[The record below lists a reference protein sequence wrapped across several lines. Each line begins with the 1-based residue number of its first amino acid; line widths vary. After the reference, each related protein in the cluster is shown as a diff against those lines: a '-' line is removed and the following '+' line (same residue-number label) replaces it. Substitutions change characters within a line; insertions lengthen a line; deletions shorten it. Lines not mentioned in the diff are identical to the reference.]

1 MPQKGTSTL
10 RMRVCRQC
18 GIEFMGGPRAWYC
31 PTCRIERQREQG
43 RTCKQRQRK
52 GQTRRLGSI
61 DKCEVCGKDYIVNS
75 ARQRY
80 CPDCAPERYREVDR
94 EQSRGWMKRAIEVHG
109 EEYLEEHLKRKR
121 ENYRKNTE
129 NQRICPMCG
138 GIVPFGEKKFCS
150 EQCRNAAERYAYA
163 KHNYKIGRLKA
174 EPNFADYAKGG
185 RLYEKRADVIGKYAA
200 LRRIMLESY
209 QSAPAAYDKA
219 AKEMSELLA
228 TCQKRTDADLI
239 TQAIYYQDII
249 IDCERQMPLPSGS
262 DGRTA
267 GNYKVH
273 RYTMQEYN
281 DARDNLQILCG
292 NNVRVGDVFG
302 EWTVLR
308 TLPDNIYVLCRCSC
322 GKERPVSKYTLLTGK
337 SVSCGHTRA
346 LNNLKRRRA
355 EFIGKTFNEWTVLD
369 VFPGRDALCR
379 CSCGTVKKMFL
390 STVISG
396 RSKSCGCKRN
406 AGHEQESE
414 QAMAAGRAY
423 KEAFTAEGLT
433 VMYLGKKVNKNS
445 STGITGVGIYRNAR
459 TGEEMYRA
467 YITVKRR
474 QIALGLFR
482 NIDDAIAA
490 RKAAEEKYFEPLQ
503 ERVDA
508 IKDTLKN
515 SGGKKF

>member
-1 MPQKGTSTL
+1 MKKKAD
-10 RMRVCRQC
+10 
-18 GIEFMGGPRAWYC
+18 I
-31 PTCRIERQREQG
+31 I
-43 RTCKQRQRK
+43 KQ
-52 GQTRRLGSI
+52 
-61 DKCEVCGKDYIVNS
+61 
-75 ARQRY
+75 
-80 CPDCAPERYREVDR
+80 
-94 EQSRGWMKRAIEVHG
+94 
-109 EEYLEEHLKRKR
+109 
-121 ENYRKNTE
+121 
-129 NQRICPMCG
+129 
-138 GIVPFGEKKFCS
+138 
-150 EQCRNAAERYAYA
+150 
-163 KHNYKIGRLKA
+163 
-174 EPNFADYAKGG
+174 
-185 RLYEKRADVIGKYAA
+185 YAA
-200 LRRIMLESY
+200 LRRTMLESY
-209 QSAPAAYDKA
+209 QSDPVAYDKA

-228 TCQKRTDADLI
+228 ACQKRTDADLI

-281 DARDNLQILCG
+281 EARDNLQILCG

-379 CSCGTVKKMFL
+379 CSCGTIKKMFL

-396 RSKSCGCKRN
+396 RAKSCGCKRN

-445 STGITGVGIYRNAR
+445 STGITGVGVYRNKR

-467 YITVKRR
+467 YITVKRK
-474 QIALGLFR
+474 QIALGLYSDI
-482 NIDDAIAA
+482 NDAIAA

-515 SGGKKF
+515 NSGKKF